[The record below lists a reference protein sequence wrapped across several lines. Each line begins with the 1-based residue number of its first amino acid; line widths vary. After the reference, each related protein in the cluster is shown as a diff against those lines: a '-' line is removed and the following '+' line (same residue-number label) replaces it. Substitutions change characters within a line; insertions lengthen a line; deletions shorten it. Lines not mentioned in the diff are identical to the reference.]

1 MDTTTYEM
9 REQDYI
15 EIDFLQEIVTISLYS
30 SDLKGI
36 LQVEI
41 DSIEHSKG

>member
-1 MDTTTYEM
+1 MDIIISEM
-9 REQDYI
+9 QLQI
-15 EIDFLQEIVTISLYS
+15 PIKIDFLQEIVTISLYS
-30 SDLKGI
+30 SDLKSI